1 MKDRFEEFVK
11 SKREE
16 FDIHSPDPD
25 TWRII
30 EARRKKKINK
40 PNIWRIISKVA
51 AVFVIFLL
59 SWTFHEL
66 RDNWKESKTAE
77 NFNEQVY
84 DLAPELKEAEFY
96 YTTQVNLKLKELEPL
111 FTDSPEIKD
120 EVKKDLSEL
129 DSIYS
134 SLKQDLKDNI
144 ANDQVLEA
152 MIQNYRLK
160 LDILEDLLM
169 DVNNEKKNEKYDNN
183 KKRT

>member
-11 SKREE
+11 NNRQD
-16 FDIHSPDPD
+16 FDLYSPDPVI
-25 TWRII
+25 WSKI
-30 EARRKKKINK
+30 EARRKKEINT
-40 PNIWRIISKVA
+40 PNTWRILSRVA

-66 RDNWKESKTAE
+66 RDNWLDNKSAG
-77 NFNEQVY
+77 NFNEQIY
-84 DLAPELKEAEFY
+84 EMIPELKEAEFY
-96 YTTQVNLKLKELEPL
+96 YNTQVSLKLKELEPL
-111 FTDSPEIKD
+111 FTDAPEIKA
-120 EVKKDLSEL
+120 EVKQDLSEL
-129 DSIYS
+129 DSIYM

-160 LDILEDLLM
+160 LEILEDLLM
-169 DVNNEKKNEKYDNN
+169 DLNNEKNYEKYDRN